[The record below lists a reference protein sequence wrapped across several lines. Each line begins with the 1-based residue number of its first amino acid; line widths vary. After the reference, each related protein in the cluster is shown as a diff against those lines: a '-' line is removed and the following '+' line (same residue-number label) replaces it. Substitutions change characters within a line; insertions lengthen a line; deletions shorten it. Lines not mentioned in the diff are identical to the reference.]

1 MNNKD
6 MTPNGKYGRLA
17 RAREYAAEH
26 GYTPLTSEETIQFWQ
41 SIADCTN
48 L

>member
-1 MNNKD
+1 METSENSR
-6 MTPNGKYGRLA
+6 YGRLA
-17 RAREYAAEH
+17 RAREYALQH
-26 GYTPLTSEETIQFWQ
+26 GWTPLTEEERIEFWQ